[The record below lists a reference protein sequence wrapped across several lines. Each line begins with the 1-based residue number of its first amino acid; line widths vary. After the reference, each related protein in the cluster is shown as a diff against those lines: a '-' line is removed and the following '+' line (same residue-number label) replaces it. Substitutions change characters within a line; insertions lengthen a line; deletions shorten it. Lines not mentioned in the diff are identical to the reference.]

1 MIDEQRYRALIQ
13 QLATGGITGNNNNYM
28 NGGGVGSMM
37 QPKRG
42 LVNGPGGYAGLGY
55 QEEIIEDGEI
65 LQENLMPSGRVRAGF
80 RGATGNAN
88 ERDNSII
95 NAATELAPFNNGV
108 VTYDQNTGKIPESYR
123 DQILGMV
130 EPDMS
135 FTRDYSNFN
144 DARMGN
150 ANQIPDRNR
159 GQVIER
165 NPSAPFNRGFTMAD
179 VAGPST
185 IDRFS
190 NSVGPTPNEITD
202 RNRGQIGSNNLA
214 QDLAGVARNTTQT
227 EFDSLVDD
235 DFEEMKGINFRDSPV
250 GLFNRQN
257 NIATGIIDKNITNRA
272 YNAGTPQATAQFLA
286 ANNFPIP
293 ENLKQFLEV
302 DTTTGK
308 YVSKKSPNNF
318 MSFMSNVP
326 TPFNLAKKGL
336 GAVFGANSN
345 LSRKMRGVNEK
356 TGKANTQAQY
366 EANRDAASKQS
377 RTDKMIDRINKGKT
391 TRSNPRDAGT
401 TKAQKND
408 ISMALQESYRGG
420 GSGGGGGGKSI
431 VCTAMYQ
438 TTGLQDWAKAMKVW
452 YIYQKRHLSDAHQEG
467 YHLLFKPFVKGM
479 HKSKIIRAIGAH
491 VAKHRTQELKHIMFN
506 SKSDTLGKIY
516 NNILEPICYL
526 AGKIKSI
533 FKK

>member
-1 MIDEQRYRALIQ
+1 MIDEQRYRSLIQ

-135 FTRDYSNFN
+135 FTRDYSNFD

-179 VAGPST
+179 VANTATGPFT
-185 IDRFS
+185 RDFS
-190 NSVGPTPNEITD
+190 SFDEARMGAPANSSLGYQDGIMGMVGNDPFAGMNALEKDIAKQAMNTSQAEFDGDFNSEFYNDNGIYTKQKGEPILAENRKNPLKNFFNKDTNVFGYQKKPTGPMTGIMDFMGKLPTPLNLVRNMMNRDPNAPSYKTYSPNIDYSNLNTNNLNDFYDDNPESETYGTTRFDRAKPGSFASFRTLKDYFNRNKKKAEKIGITKVAAETKQTELD
-202 RNRGQIGSNNLA
+202 RRQAIADAQAARGQTTSGG
-214 QDLAGVARNTTQT
+214 AGNYRS
-227 EFDSLVDD
+227 D
-235 DFEEMKGINFRDSPV
+235 RDNS
-250 GLFNRQN
+250 
-257 NIATGIIDKNITNRA
+257 RA
-272 YNAGTPQATAQFLA
+272 GGY
-286 ANNFPIP
+286 
-293 ENLKQFLEV
+293 
-302 DTTTGK
+302 
-308 YVSKKSPNNF
+308 
-318 MSFMSNVP
+318 
-326 TPFNLAKKGL
+326 
-336 GAVFGANSN
+336 
-345 LSRKMRGVNEK
+345 
-356 TGKANTQAQY
+356 
-366 EANRDAASKQS
+366 
-377 RTDKMIDRINKGKT
+377 
-391 TRSNPRDAGT
+391 
-401 TKAQKND
+401 
-408 ISMALQESYRGG
+408 G
-420 GSGGGGGGKSI
+420 GSGRASRENRSSDLGFSDIRLKDNIELVGKSP
-431 VCTAMYQ
+431 
-438 TTGLQDWAKAMKVW
+438 
-452 YIYQKRHLSDAHQEG
+452 SD
-467 YHLLFKPFVKGM
+467 
-479 HKSKIIRAIGAH
+479 I
-491 VAKHRTQELKHIMFN
+491 N
-506 SKSDTLGKIY
+506 IY
-516 NNILEPICYL
+516 NFTYL
-526 AGKIKSI
+526 NDPKVYQGVMAQEVPWASVKHDSGYLMVDYNKVDVDFKSV
-533 FKK
+533 